1 MSNIVT
7 KNNENGQAILLSKD
21 EVSVTAQAADYGGAI
36 FWSTAAVPAD
46 NSDRDAEGNKR
57 DVGPTLRSGSVFRIT
72 EFGPG
77 FTSPMHRTLT
87 IDYGMILS
95 GEIDLI
101 LDGGETI
108 RLVAGDTLIQRGT
121 NHIWH
126 NPSPDTTCRYL
137 VCMVES
143 QPVIIDGKPLAQTL

>member
-1 MSNIVT
+1 MATIVT
-7 KNNENGQAILLSKD
+7 KNNENGQAVLLSKE
-21 EVSVTAQAADYGGAI
+21 EVSVIAQTADYGGAV
-36 FWSTAAVPAD
+36 FWSTGAVPAD
-46 NSDRDAEGNKR
+46 NSDNDVAGSMR
-57 DVGPTLRSGSVFRIT
+57 DVGPTLRGGSAFRLT

-108 RLVAGDTLIQRGT
+108 RLVAGDTLVQRGT
-121 NHIWH
+121 NHVWH
-126 NPSPDTTCRYL
+126 NPSPATICRYL
-137 VCMVES
+137 VCMIEA
-143 QPVIIDGKPLAQTL
+143 QPVTINGKTLDQTL

>member
-1 MSNIVT
+1 MSNVVT
-7 KNNENGQAILLSKD
+7 KNNENGLAVLFSKD
-21 EVSVTAQAADYGGAI
+21 EVSIAAQAPNYGGAVL
-36 FWSTAAVPAD
+36 WSTAAVPAD
-46 NSDRDAEGNKR
+46 NSDADAEGNKR
-57 DVGPTLRSGSVFRIT
+57 DVGPTLRSGSAFRIT

-108 RLVAGDTLIQRGT
+108 HLVAGDTLVQRGT

-126 NPSPDTTCRYL
+126 NPSSDTTCRYL
-137 VCMVES
+137 VCMVEAE
-143 QPVIIDGKPLAQTL
+143 PVTIKGQPLAQTL